1 MILNSFAGVRF
12 DGTNATII
20 GDKPGEFVADRN
32 NITRVWMDH
41 AYWPFVTTK
50 LYLNQT
56 GDLDILDQKVAYFKD
71 PQAKR
76 GTAGDAEW
84 TPAYGM
90 RQKDVNGN
98 IYEGTVLEHLLLQNL
113 CAFYE
118 AGEHGMMRLRGAD
131 WNDALDMAAE
141 KEKAWLLPVRISE
154 ISVIWQI
161 PLKNTKRQAERKRLH
176 WQKRWKF

>member
-1 MILNSFAGVRF
+1 MEL
-12 DGTNATII
+12 
-20 GDKPGEFVADRN
+20 P
-32 NITRVWMDH
+32 
-41 AYWPFVTTK
+41 
-50 LYLNQT
+50 
-56 GDLDILDQKVAYFKD
+56 
-71 PQAKR
+71 
-76 GTAGDAEW
+76 GDAEW

-141 KEKAWLLPVRISE
+141 KGRKRGFLPVRISE

-161 PLKNTKRQAERKRLH
+161 PFEKYEAASGKKEITLAKRDGNSDQTGSH
-176 WQKRWKF
+176 IV

>member
-1 MILNSFAGVRF
+1 M
-12 DGTNATII
+12 
-20 GDKPGEFVADRN
+20 
-32 NITRVWMDH
+32 
-41 AYWPFVTTK
+41 
-50 LYLNQT
+50 
-56 GDLDILDQKVAYFKD
+56 AYFKD

-161 PLKNTKRQAERKRLH
+161 PLKIRSGKRKERDYTGKRDGNSDQTGPH
-176 WQKRWKF
+176 IV